1 MPKDFENTINTDQLD
16 DDEIRELVRQRLNE
30 AEDFEVDNVDVDV
43 REGQIFVDGRVGTD
57 EERQHVEQV
66 LTAMGVQDYE
76 NNVVVDELV
85 RAEHSEAADIASL
98 EDAAVAD
105 ELGER
110 GKATTDTAEHL
121 LPDTAGEQFGTRDMK
136 KAIEQGQSYNAPD
149 GPMQEGIEGGP
160 QGERH

>member
-16 DDEIRELVRQRLNE
+16 DGDIRDIVRQRLDD
-30 AEDFEVDNVDVDV
+30 AEDFEVDNVEIEVTD
-43 REGQIFVDGRVGTD
+43 GQVVVEGRVGTD

-66 LTAMGVQDYE
+66 LTAMGVQDYA
-76 NNVVVDELV
+76 NNVVVDEV
-85 RAEHSEAADIASL
+85 ARAQHSEAADIASL
-98 EDAAVAD
+98 EDAAVDD

-121 LPDTAGEQFGTRDMK
+121 LPDTAGEQFGTHDMK
-136 KAIEQGQSYNAPD
+136 KAIEQGQSYSPPD